1 MKNEIGEDDFLWK
14 QEIIENKKKI
24 KIFIGLGLMNS
35 KGEIS
40 IDFPLDILI
49 IIGALL
55 KLKNIFDL
63 DIAFILGDQNA
74 ILQIKPD
81 EPDKINKIANSTEKI
96 YEKLAKIL
104 KHFEL
109 YDSSTIIKA
118 FSMSEDEN
126 FNLISLP
133 EKDISLY
140 AKEQLRAMKYYKL
153 KGYKYRLS
161 WKGDLKRKHTKND
174 EEYLDNL
181 YKETFNEAPMQSI
194 YIKSGKKSLP
204 HGTGTAI
211 PYSFYESE
219 TKSRIPFKEI
229 DKFDFKNDK
238 IKNHTMNLLK
248 FFIKDTEINENSYN
262 KFVNECLSGLTS

>member
-1 MKNEIGEDDFLWK
+1 
-14 QEIIENKKKI
+14 
-24 KIFIGLGLMNS
+24 MNS

-55 KLKNIFDL
+55 KLKTIFDL
-63 DIAFILGDQNA
+63 DIAFIIGDQNA
-74 ILQIKPD
+74 ILQINS
-81 EPDKINKIANSTEKI
+81 EESDKKNKIVNSTEKI
-96 YEKLAKIL
+96 FEKLTKVL
-104 KHFEL
+104 KYFEL

-118 FSMSEDEN
+118 SSMSEEEN
-126 FNLISLP
+126 YNSILLP
-133 EKDISLY
+133 EKDISPY

-153 KGYKYRLS
+153 KGYKYRLC

-174 EEYLDNL
+174 EEYFYNL
-181 YKETFNEAPMQSI
+181 YKETFNEVPMQSI

-229 DKFDFKNDK
+229 EKFDFQNDK

-248 FFIKDTEINENSYN
+248 FFIKDTEINENTYN
-262 KFVNECLSGLTS
+262 KFVNECLS

>member
-1 MKNEIGEDDFLWK
+1 MKREIPEDDFLFK
-14 QEIIENKKKI
+14 QVIIENQKKI

-40 IDFPLDILI
+40 KDFPVDILI

-55 KLKNIFDL
+55 KLKKTFDL
-63 DIAFILGDQNA
+63 DMAFIIGDQNA
-74 ILQIKPD
+74 ILQINTED
-81 EPDKINKIANSTEKI
+81 SDKINELAKETEKTI
-96 YEKLAKIL
+96 EKLKKIL
-104 KHFEL
+104 KHFEIF
-109 YDSSTIIKA
+109 DFSKIIKA
-118 FSMSEDEN
+118 SSMSEEEDYHK
-126 FNLISLP
+126 IKLP
-133 EKDISLY
+133 EINISPY

-174 EEYLDNL
+174 EECYDNL
-181 YKETFNEAPMQSI
+181 YKEAFNEDPMKSI

-219 TKSRIPFKEI
+219 NKSRIPFREI
-229 DKFDFKNDK
+229 EKFDFQNDK
-238 IKNHTMNLLK
+238 IKNHTINLLK

-262 KFVNECLSGLTS
+262 KFVNECLS